1 MLTTG
6 SRDEPNI
13 VTDITIRNSDCQDA

>member
-13 VTDITIRNSDCQDA
+13 VYMRKS